1 MLLTEYDERAERE
14 YLRKEATE
22 IGLEE
27 GLEQGISIFIL
38 DNLEEKV
45 SRERILSK
53 LERRFSLTPEQAEQ
67 YFEKYAKAE
76 K

>member
-1 MLLTEYDERAERE
+1 M
-14 YLRKEATE
+14 
-22 IGLEE
+22 EE
-27 GLEQGISIFIL
+27 GICVFIL